1 MPYAEY
7 GGTLPK
13 TIHASRA
20 GTETFLRRL
29 VLGGD
34 YKNIRQIIGT
44 VTGVP
49 RNPHN
54 PEFIDHVTVRTP
66 EGTQNIAAS
75 LVIGMILL
83 YLDMITHTNTSSDC
97 TGPAAAGLKWLRRE
111 GYGFA
116 DRYTSNQL
124 PLDELRIAYDQ
135 KLHYSTLQF
144 HVPPELGRKLPGL
157 PYPYDDC
164 GPIYCNSP
172 SDPTKDNRCM
182 YSQRVDG
189 DICELSLPFV

>member
-1 MPYAEY
+1 MTRSFIFGATVFRMPYAEY

-97 TGPAAAGLKWLRRE
+97 TGPASCW
-111 GYGFA
+111 
-116 DRYTSNQL
+116 
-124 PLDELRIAYDQ
+124 
-135 KLHYSTLQF
+135 
-144 HVPPELGRKLPGL
+144 PEMA
-157 PYPYDDC
+157 
-164 GPIYCNSP
+164 
-172 SDPTKDNRCM
+172 PTGGI
-182 YSQRVDG
+182 RVR
-189 DICELSLPFV
+189 